1 VEAAVK
7 SSRDEGTTMHKRKKK
22 KSLQGTDPHA
32 IVFGFDRNTDEQSL
46 KLFLQRFADKR
57 MLEVLLPRLQDK
69 DILGT
74 VDFLTAILQKHLSEK
89 EYHSL
94 FLEEQAKE
102 SRNNS

>member
-1 VEAAVK
+1 
-7 SSRDEGTTMHKRKKK
+7 MNKRNKT
-22 KSLQGTDPHA
+22 KSLQDTDPYA

-46 KLFLQRFADKR
+46 KLFLQRFADRR

-94 FLEEQAKE
+94 FLAEQAKE

>member
-1 VEAAVK
+1 MK
-7 SSRDEGTTMHKRKKK
+7 SSPDEGTTVNKRKKT

-32 IVFGFDRNTDEQSL
+32 IVFGFDRNTDEHSL

-57 MLEVLLPRLQDK
+57 MLEVLLPRLQDE

-74 VDFLTAILQKHLSEK
+74 VDYLTAILQKHLSEK

-94 FLEEQAKE
+94 FLAEQAKE

>member
-1 VEAAVK
+1 MK
-7 SSRDEGTTMHKRKKK
+7 SSPDEGAIMNKRKKT
-22 KSLQGTDPHA
+22 KSLQGTDPYG

-46 KLFLQRFADKR
+46 KLFLQRFADRR

-94 FLEEQAKE
+94 FLAEQAKE